1 MLRMK
6 FYRHI
11 SLSGKVVI
19 PKDIREHIELQ
30 EGDKVEIYLNENNEI
45 VIRKVNENEYFKK
58 EI

>member
-1 MLRMK
+1 MK